1 MKRPPTPLVI
11 LQDTREQ
18 TPWRFPPTVR
28 VAGRVTPVEVRVATL
43 QSGDYSVLGFAGSVV
58 VERKSVADM
67 AGTIAGGRER
77 FDREIARL
85 ARFRFAR
92 IVVEG
97 TLDEVRAATAMSF
110 PSILGSLASFD
121 ARAGVATV
129 FAGSEFAATTFALG
143 YLRRAWEIE
152 ARRASRARFAWAR
165 GKKWRA
171 A

>member
-1 MKRPPTPLVI
+1 VRQRPAPLVI
-11 LQDTREQ
+11 LADSREQ
-18 TPWRFPPTVR
+18 HMWTFPREVKI
-28 VAGRVTPVEVRVATL
+28 AGRVTPVEVRVCAL
-43 QSGDYSVLGFAGSVV
+43 PSGDYSVAGLQHVAV
-58 VERKSVADM
+58 VERKSVQDL
-67 AGTIAGGRER
+67 AGTIAGGRNR

-85 ARFRFAR
+85 RLFRFAR

-121 ARAGVATV
+121 SRAGVATV
-129 FAGSEFAATTFALG
+129 FAGSEFAAMTFSLG

-152 ARRASRARFAWAR
+152 TKRASRMRFWMARR
-165 GKKWRA
+165 RA